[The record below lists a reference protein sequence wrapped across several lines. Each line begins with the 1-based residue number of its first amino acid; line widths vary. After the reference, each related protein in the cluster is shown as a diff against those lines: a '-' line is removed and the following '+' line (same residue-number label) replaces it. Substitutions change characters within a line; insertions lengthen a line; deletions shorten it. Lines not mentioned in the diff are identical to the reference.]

1 VSFLGE
7 YSQKQQMLLAWW
19 AKESWGNKERQSK
32 ETSIIIS
39 RCKLGTIG
47 KTVSG
52 CQNKAF
58 LGENIG
64 VLSSCMNLEREST
77 SVVVDSPLSSVNS

>member
-32 ETSIIIS
+32 ETSIIS